1 MTSSTPKCFIQFD
14 PPSVRS
20 IDRSRNGTVV
30 IGFSSDASQI
40 TIKLVAYD
48 TKCTS
53 VPPFVSASAEGYADE
68 IEIGVLKSQL
78 SGKDIEKGFRIT
90 SSRDFVF
97 NFDRVCVKSF
107 LNQLT
112 HVSYQESELV
122 VLVNGDVRTFF
133 RFNDLVSA
141 RLFAI
146 EVRELHSFF
155 YSGFGNMHIDHE

>member
-1 MTSSTPKCFIQFD
+1 MRLRSVCLSLNSVAKTSKKD
-14 PPSVRS
+14 
-20 IDRSRNGTVV
+20 
-30 IGFSSDASQI
+30 
-40 TIKLVAYD
+40 
-48 TKCTS
+48 
-53 VPPFVSASAEGYADE
+53 FVLRLLG
-68 IEIGVLKSQL
+68 I
-78 SGKDIEKGFRIT
+78 
-90 SSRDFVF
+90 FVF

-141 RLFAI
+141 RLFSI